1 MTATARN
8 GDRDFAS
15 RRHTPHAD
23 TSVSS
28 QLMAELRPEWCFLQQ
43 ATAAGGQKSLS
54 RGGSRQLGGKEQSR
68 LMGISSRERMT
79 SLGVQ
84 ASHLVRPPR
93 LNLGSATIPFNVSN
107 SAATGNTAPSTRHS

>member
-28 QLMAELRPEWCFLQQ
+28 QLMGELRPEWCFLQQ

-93 LNLGSATIPFNVSN
+93 LNLGSATIPFRVSN